1 MLNKVY
7 RDERERVTRELA
19 DAFTKKILSAP
30 GKVPTKL
37 DETWSAGSP
46 APHLY
51 AIAGDLLSLNRGEEV
66 EALASHHRMPQLLGM
81 IDQGTHQAADQAP
94 GMMMVGGGMGNVHL
108 FGTEDPGTG
117 RSRSSSASSAVA
129 VV

>member
-1 MLNKVY
+1 MMLNKVY

-37 DETWSAGSP
+37 DEIWSAGSP

-51 AIAGDLLSLNRGEEV
+51 AIAGDLLSLNRVEEV
-66 EALASHHRMPQLLGM
+66 EAFASHHPMPVVKRTFDFRCCGF
-81 IDQGTHQAADQAP
+81 
-94 GMMMVGGGMGNVHL
+94 VHAIL
-108 FGTEDPGTG
+108 
-117 RSRSSSASSAVA
+117 
-129 VV
+129 

>member
-1 MLNKVY
+1 MMLNKVY

-37 DETWSAGSP
+37 DEIWSAGSP

-51 AIAGDLLSLNRGEEV
+51 AG
-66 EALASHHRMPQLLGM
+66 ALDFLPHAALVFQVASKYKIGAFLPARS
-81 IDQGTHQAADQAP
+81 TA
-94 GMMMVGGGMGNVHL
+94 
-108 FGTEDPGTG
+108 TSEDEQ
-117 RSRSSSASSAVA
+117 VI
-129 VV
+129 VVNNPN

>member
-37 DETWSAGSP
+37 DE
-46 APHLY
+46 
-51 AIAGDLLSLNRGEEV
+51 N
-66 EALASHHRMPQLLGM
+66 
-81 IDQGTHQAADQAP
+81 
-94 GMMMVGGGMGNVHL
+94 
-108 FGTEDPGTG
+108 
-117 RSRSSSASSAVA
+117 
-129 VV
+129 